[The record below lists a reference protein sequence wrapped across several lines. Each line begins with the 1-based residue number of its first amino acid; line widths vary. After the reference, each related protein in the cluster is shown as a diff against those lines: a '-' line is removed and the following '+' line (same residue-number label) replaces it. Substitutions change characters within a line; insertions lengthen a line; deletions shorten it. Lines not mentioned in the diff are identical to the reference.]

1 MVNALHNPYATD
13 NMHSGV
19 DLEIHV
25 PKVPLFFGLGA
36 SYYYS
41 RDTDRRWL
49 REGEVR
55 DWANVGG
62 GSLFVGV
69 KPWETGHHCIGLS
82 GGYALAFDVHLSS
95 QADRVYSDHGFLVRG
110 RMITVSIPAFPLA
123 YWCNTRAIV
132 CMLPRPTSFLSGCR
146 PVSVSEEKVL
156 FGWVLTT
163 NIHVLWT
170 IKELFGKHGGFL
182 TYALLSS
189 ACLVYY
195 FFGSRVRAGGVI
207 MTYFISTCGTVFLAL
222 FHPKLQ
228 DKAFRHKMKVLLMAL
243 LCWFCGLVLLAMAF
257 PE

>member
-1 MVNALHNPYATD
+1 MVDKNPVLVALLLLLSLGISTAQAQQQQGQEPYFGLFRWGVMVNALHNPYATN

-82 GGYALAFDVHLSS
+82 GGYALAFDVHLSN
-95 QADRVYSDHGFLVRG
+95 QADKVYSDHGFLVRG
-110 RMITVSIPAFPLA
+110 TYDYRFNSCVSIGILVQ
-123 YWCNTRAIV
+123 YTRYCVHASTPDI
-132 CMLPRPTSFLSGCR
+132 LSVG
-146 PVSVSEEKVL
+146 VSA
-156 FGWVLTT
+156 
-163 NIHVLWT
+163 
-170 IKELFGKHGGFL
+170 GFL
-182 TYALLSS
+182 L
-189 ACLVYY
+189 
-195 FFGSRVRAGGVI
+195 
-207 MTYFISTCGTVFLAL
+207 
-222 FHPKLQ
+222 
-228 DKAFRHKMKVLLMAL
+228 
-243 LCWFCGLVLLAMAF
+243 
-257 PE
+257 

>member
-1 MVNALHNPYATD
+1 MVDKNPVLVALLLLLSLGISTAQAQQQQGQEPYFGLFRWGVMVNALHNPYATN

-82 GGYALAFDVHLSS
+82 GGYALAFDVHPLDT
-95 QADRVYSDHGFLVRG
+95 QTLIGVFQQLLDLGATLVVIEHDLDIIANSDYVIDLGPGGGEEGGTIVAQGTPGQVAANPASVTG
-110 RMITVSIPAFPLA
+110 R
-123 YWCNTRAIV
+123 Y
-132 CMLPRPTSFLSGCR
+132 LSG
-146 PVSVSEEKVL
+146 VDMIDK
-156 FGWVLTT
+156 
-163 NIHVLWT
+163 
-170 IKELFGKHGGFL
+170 
-182 TYALLSS
+182 
-189 ACLVYY
+189 
-195 FFGSRVRAGGVI
+195 SRVRGW
-207 MTYFISTCGTVFLAL
+207 TTC
-222 FHPKLQ
+222 
-228 DKAFRHKMKVLLMAL
+228 
-243 LCWFCGLVLLAMAF
+243 
-257 PE
+257 